1 MAHFTSMRNHYEFG
15 ALSDELIIKMAW
27 LHAFFTVLSGAFLL
41 ANQRL
46 GGLFLTLSMC
56 TLLLSRDNPF
66 MSISEH
72 QWRSQVSS
80 AMKDLA
86 LAGVG
91 ILLWTRK

>member
-1 MAHFTSMRNHYEFG
+1 MRNHYEFNI
-15 ALSDELIIKMAW
+15 LSEDLIIKLAW
-27 LHAFFTVLSGAFLL
+27 FHALLTVLSGAFLL

-46 GGLFLTLSMC
+46 GGLLLSLSML

-66 MSISEH
+66 LSTTDH
-72 QWRSQVSS
+72 HFRALVSS